1 MIREKQS
8 ASIRSIEKD
17 RGISNVLKFI
27 RIGIRIGIKK
37 IQTGDSN
44 MHKNI
49 LKDKKK
55 FSYFKD
61 SDIT

>member
-27 RIGIRIGIKK
+27 RIDIKK
-37 IQTGDSN
+37 IIQTGDPN

-49 LKDKKK
+49 LKYKKN
-55 FSYFKD
+55 
-61 SDIT
+61 

>member
-27 RIGIRIGIKK
+27 RIDIKK
-37 IQTGDSN
+37 IIQTGDSN

-49 LKDKKK
+49 LKYKKK
-55 FSYFKD
+55 ISYFKD

>member
-49 LKDKKK
+49 LKLKKN
-55 FSYFKD
+55 
-61 SDIT
+61 

>member
-27 RIGIRIGIKK
+27 RIDIKK
-37 IQTGDSN
+37 NTNWRLKYAQKYSKIK
-44 MHKNI
+44 KN
-49 LKDKKK
+49 
-55 FSYFKD
+55 
-61 SDIT
+61 